1 MFPAPTRTRLEGIQP
16 VARKLASTTVKKFK
30 AQLIAERDRL
40 EQVIADH
47 ERELEEARM
56 TETSAER
63 SPDPGSAEAGSMN
76 FEYEKE
82 LSLGQ
87 NTVDLLRKVERAL
100 ARLEDGSYGICE
112 SCGQPIPVARLEV
125 LPYSTECVTCARR
138 M

>member
-1 MFPAPTRTRLEGIQP
+1 
-16 VARKLASTTVKKFK
+16 VARKLAATTVKKFK
-30 AQLIAERDRL
+30 AQLISERDRL
-40 EQVIADH
+40 ERVIADH

-100 ARLEDGSYGICE
+100 ARIGDGTYGVCE

-125 LPYSTECVTCARR
+125 LPYATECVTCARR
-138 M
+138 V

>member
-1 MFPAPTRTRLEGIQP
+1 
-16 VARKLASTTVKKFK
+16 VARKLAANTVKKFK
-30 AQLIAERDRL
+30 TQLLTERDRL
-40 EQVIADH
+40 ERVIADH

-87 NTVDLLRKVERAL
+87 NTIDLLRKVERAL
-100 ARLEDGSYGICE
+100 NRVDDGTYGLCE

-125 LPYSTECVTCARR
+125 LPYATECVTCARR
-138 M
+138 T

>member
-1 MFPAPTRTRLEGIQP
+1 MARQLATNTVKRFSALLEIEKVRLE
-16 VARKLASTTVKKFK
+16 R
-30 AQLIAERDRL
+30 
-40 EQVIADH
+40 VIEEH

-100 ARLEDGSYGICE
+100 ARIKSKDYGICE
-112 SCGQPIPVARLEV
+112 TCGQPIPVARLEV
-125 LPYSTECVTCARR
+125 LPYVTECVTCARR
-138 M
+138 T